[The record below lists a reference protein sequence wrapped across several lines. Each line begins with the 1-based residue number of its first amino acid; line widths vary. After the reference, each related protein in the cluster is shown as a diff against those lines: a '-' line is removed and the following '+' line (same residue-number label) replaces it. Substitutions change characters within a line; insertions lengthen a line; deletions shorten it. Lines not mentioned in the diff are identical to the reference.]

1 MKSLSKYR
9 QPEKQQVM
17 TMTTVHTGE
26 THKLEKQQ
34 VITRKSDNKTGFF
47 LNAKKSLKRY
57 IQKS

>member
-1 MKSLSKYR
+1 
-9 QPEKQQVM
+9 M